1 MAATAPISPEL
12 YEKTQKID
20 LYRLRATEYL
30 QRYEKMRDLEWK
42 VLFQTYAGYAGIAA
56 TCWHIHG
63 LQWEMPHRAMIG
75 TFIFFLATQYLSLHI
90 QERLLNFDATYE
102 SWMKQ
107 ICALVGADANFDP
120 GPGTKK
126 LWHKYT
132 WTYHT
137 QLLLASLTSVSLLLY
152 EAGLAHDRP
161 GTLLAWLN
169 VLIVICG
176 LSLGCYAERRRR
188 QSDVNFRQTKA

>member
-1 MAATAPISPEL
+1 MAGIVPVPPEIQN
-12 YEKTQKID
+12 KVD
-20 LYRLRATEYL
+20 LYKLRAAEYRE
-30 QRYEKMRDLEWK
+30 RYEKMRDLEWK

-56 TCWHIHG
+56 ACWHIHG
-63 LQWEMPHRAMIG
+63 LQWEMPHRVMIG

-90 QERLLNFDATYE
+90 QVRLLNFDATYE
-102 SWMKQ
+102 RWMEQ
-107 ICALVGADANFDP
+107 ICPLAGVDSNFDP

-137 QLLLASLTSVSLLLY
+137 QLFLASLTSVSLLLY

-161 GTLLAWLN
+161 RTLIAVLN
-169 VLIVICG
+169 VFIVICG
-176 LSLGCYAERRRR
+176 LSLGYYAERDRR
-188 QSDVNFRQTKA
+188 QTDVISGR

>member
-1 MAATAPISPEL
+1 MAGTTPISPEIQK
-12 YEKTQKID
+12 ETQKLD
-20 LYRLRATEYL
+20 LYKLRAAEYRE
-30 QRYEKMRDLEWK
+30 RYEKMRDLEWK

-56 TCWHIHG
+56 ACWHIHG
-63 LQWEMPHRAMIG
+63 LQWEMPRRVMIG

-90 QERLLNFDATYE
+90 QERLLNFNATYDN
-102 SWMKQ
+102 WMEQ
-107 ICALVGADANFDP
+107 VCALAGVDSNFDP

-137 QLLLASLTSVSLLLY
+137 QLFLASLTSVSLLLY

-161 GTLLAWLN
+161 RTLLAVLN

-176 LSLGCYAERRRR
+176 LSLGYYAEQRKA
-188 QSDVNFRQTKA
+188 NFRQTNA